1 MAHLSDPDSGCL
13 PVADER
19 FSHSFPYALKCQR
32 KCPSG
37 SNYRCSLG
45 GTAALLSNTW
55 NWQQAGKRRH
65 QTLLGAPS
73 HLPEQLIVFL
83 GSLRLEQS
91 RGVQMFPGM
100 NPIPLPP
107 TALLLSLKSSRS
119 LLKQKRI
126 QFQPQSFLPM
136 KWSHGWIWIGFF
148 ADVAGRSPE
157 DKAYLHPTERDSQ
170 GCSAVL
176 LLFILFI

>member
-1 MAHLSDPDSGCL
+1 MVPALPGAQQLEGIDTGFGKLLMAHLSDADSGCL

-37 SNYRCSLG
+37 SNYRCSSG

-107 TALLLSLKSSRS
+107 TALLLSLKSSHS

-136 KWSHGWIWIGFF
+136 K
-148 ADVAGRSPE
+148 
-157 DKAYLHPTERDSQ
+157 
-170 GCSAVL
+170 
-176 LLFILFI
+176 